1 MNIHSK
7 YICFEK
13 FWSRTKA
20 LNKNY
25 SSSSDV
31 AFIECEQKVTTQKRG
46 RHLGSGLRCSKTKDR
61 IRQISEMFSL
71 IRLLEK
77 LWSLEYLF
85 FRQYHKNVFIL
96 LHFVNKLT
104 ILPLPIPYVV
114 FLENFSGTHAKNST
128 YIYYLNHDLLIKCAR
143 KWTFADKP

>member
-7 YICFEK
+7 YICFKK

-31 AFIECEQKVTTQKRG
+31 AFIECEQKVTTLKRG
-46 RHLGSGLRCSKTKDR
+46 RHLGSGLRYSKTKDR
-61 IRQISEMFSL
+61 IRQISEMFSCF
-71 IRLLEK
+71 RLLEK

-85 FRQYHKNVFIL
+85 FVNIIKMCSCYYIL
-96 LHFVNKLT
+96 LTNLQSCR
-104 ILPLPIPYVV
+104 
-114 FLENFSGTHAKNST
+114 FLYRMLFFLKTFPAHAKNST
-128 YIYYLNHDLLIKCAR
+128 YIYYLHHDLLIKCAR
-143 KWTFADKP
+143 KWIFADKP